1 MEHQPEKVGNAPAK
15 GSASAAVDRQR
26 RRNAVAGG
34 GSPPSLLLPKDF
46 GYWKLA
52 PPALGLLGV
61 GVYAG
66 FRKQVW
72 AS

>member
-1 MEHQPEKVGNAPAK
+1 MNANSGEALDRRPS
-15 GSASAAVDRQR
+15 GSVR
-26 RRNAVAGG
+26 RKADAGL
-34 GSPPSLLLPKDF
+34 PPPILPVDF

-52 PPALGLLGV
+52 PGALGLLSV

-72 AS
+72 PMIR